1 MNHSDFRMIYG
12 LSSLLLA
19 AKEGRTKVV
28 RYLIENGADIDA
40 TDYSIFDYFSRKMAT
55 LQ

>member
-1 MNHSDFRMIYG
+1 MVYG

-19 AKEGRTKVV
+19 SCEGRIKVV
-28 RYLIENGADIDA
+28 RYLIENGANIDA
-40 TDYSIFDYFSRKMAT
+40 TDYFIFDYFSRKMAT